1 MTAAVA
7 VPVLVC
13 AVTAC
18 GTDGSGGGGARGE
31 GRGERAG
38 GSPDGAAGAG
48 GSGGAAGG
56 GPVRPQ
62 DERRLASALLKDGDV
77 RGYRAQ
83 RNKQD
88 ALPPENTMSADRR
101 ECAPVAD
108 TVDSRP
114 EYARTAYVSGTV
126 AEGDLGTGS
135 VLQQVLLASY
145 KAGDARK
152 WLAELKR
159 SVGECERFT
168 GSVGTGEQARLV
180 IEPGEDVGVG
190 DDSVRFTM
198 KDARGKDSP
207 TVFTVVRA
215 GDSTAT
221 FMSVGV
227 SGEPVPVAEPVV
239 AKQHEKLAAAER
251 S

>member
-18 GTDGSGGGGARGE
+18 GTDGSGSP
-31 GRGERAG
+31 
-38 GSPDGAAGAG
+38 GSPGSSRS
-48 GSGGAAGG
+48 SGGPGGEAGG
-56 GPVRPQ
+56 GSVRPP
-62 DERRLASALLKDGDV
+62 DERRLAAALLKDGDV
-77 RGYRAQ
+77 PGYRAQ
-83 RNKQD
+83 RSKQD
-88 ALPPENTMSADRR
+88 ALPPGNTMSADRR

-126 AEGDLGTGS
+126 AKGDLGTGG

-159 SVGECERFT
+159 AVGECERFT
-168 GSVGTGEQARLV
+168 GSVGTGEKARLV
-180 IEPGEDVGVG
+180 IEPGRDVRVG

-221 FMSVGV
+221 FMSVGI